1 MLSST
6 PVRQKDIFISN
17 SFSYKKY
24 IFVFADFAPQNG
36 ICFIIQDGDN
46 NDSGASVSPL
56 STPSII
62 GGSFL
67 SVSSGSSDCEARPVK
82 RKRSD
87 EEASQSSSA
96 RDRIP
101 QRTTKEKYTLGIVT
115 LFPAL
120 KDPLSRKG
128 YEHFYDS
135 QSGTGFL
142 AWRLKTVQRNT
153 KLPFKETKMQTA
165 GGGGP
170 GQKRELL
177 QIGGQ
182 LDEERCKEIISL
194 MSHITDREI
203 ILQKMKDTFEYRQH
217 LIHNPDE
224 SDNILSVFPRL
235 LDTKGLINQD
245 FNLIFG
251 PETADKLLEKWHP
264 SFKRKVIKEA
274 ESLTTSLLRS
284 ARNQNNDEASDCP
297 EWDSDMASL
306 LLLLHILP
314 PQPSKKRRQK
324 ISAAQAMDHLVVF
337 HKSCRSLEQHLE
349 SQEATCQ
356 PYLLAAG
363 TSKQSINTY
372 YVVIDKK
379 F

>member
-96 RDRIP
+96 RD
-101 QRTTKEKYTLGIVT
+101 
-115 LFPAL
+115 
-120 KDPLSRKG
+120 
-128 YEHFYDS
+128 EHFYDS

-379 F
+379 VG